1 MDQHEITLWLLRVVA
16 EKDAIRARIEPVDI
30 EPDPVRAEEAIYR
43 AAAALLD
50 YERSTR
56 IAGVPQ

>member
-16 EKDAIRARIEPVDI
+16 EADAIRARVKPVALD
-30 EPDPVRAEEAIYR
+30 PDPVRAEAAIYR

-56 IAGVPQ
+56 A